1 MGILFSDYLKDLRLK
16 GSLSQT
22 EAMQKLS
29 ASDPEFSNVDSVTFS
44 RWERRITKPHR
55 ARQISV
61 IRVFTNDLLDYL
73 NKSYQ
78 EFGCKEQSKF
88 KFLESKICQRY
99 CNPFLLMS
107 TTSYYNGADRTAKNI
122 VIESLSESNI
132 NIFKENLKLFFNSV
146 KRMHV
151 DYGLKNMDIL
161 KFHNEGKVVF
171 RRAVIDGVTYGHTI
185 KAFFKNDEIEKQIN
199 NINNSNFNDRK
210 DIDLTLTTPLR
221 TGESLSCYMVS
232 QYAITEDVFRQ
243 QLYDEC
249 KFLARN
255 ANIHFF
261 YKKITLR
268 TSLDMMLA
276 MGFEIV
282 SHGSEHPV
290 GEIKIG
296 KKRYSWAI
304 LSIPTNQ
311 LLSRPEFMYFLSV

>member
-16 GSLSQT
+16 ESLSQT
-22 EAMQKLS
+22 EAMRKLNIT
-29 ASDPEFSNVDSVTFS
+29 DPEFSNVDSVTFS
-44 RWERRITKPHR
+44 RWERKITQPHR

-88 KFLESKICQRY
+88 SFLEHKICQRY
-99 CNPFLLMS
+99 CNPVFLMS
-107 TTSYYNGADRTAKNI
+107 TISYYNSSDSKDKNI
-122 VIESLSESNI
+122 VIESLSDSNI
-132 NIFKENLKLFFNSV
+132 DIFEENLKIYFNSV
-146 KRMHV
+146 KRMNI
-151 DYGLKNMDIL
+151 DYIL
-161 KFHNEGKVVF
+161 KDINILDFHNAGKVIF

-185 KAFFKNDEIEKQIN
+185 KAFFKNDEIEKQID
-199 NINNSNFNDRK
+199 NINNINFNDRK
-210 DIDLTLTTPLR
+210 DIDLTLTTPFR
-221 TGESLSCYMVS
+221 TDESLSCYMVS

-261 YKKITLR
+261 YKKVTLR
-268 TSLDMMLA
+268 ISLDMMLA

-282 SHGSEHPV
+282 SHGAEHPV

-296 KKRYSWAI
+296 KNRYSWAI
-304 LSIPTNQ
+304 LSIQTNQ